1 MYTSVTSVVKF
12 STLKREIVTSRQHSL
27 SVTCHVCAREEKVRE
42 RERERENN
50 RERERERKRGGG
62 YKGKRGRE
70 RKGRRDSVPEIE
82 RDLRVTAVAA
92 LSPRLH

>member
-42 RERERENN
+42 RERERE
-50 RERERERKRGGG
+50 RERTTERLK
-62 YKGKRGRE
+62 KSARE
-70 RKGRRDSVPEIE
+70 
-82 RDLRVTAVAA
+82 
-92 LSPRLH
+92 